1 LNARRRL
8 ERRWLG
14 LPPARSSLLES
25 STWMPAADGVRL
37 ATRVWRP
44 ADPSV
49 RLGTVLIRTER
60 PLGDGRAQNPIE
72 KLGRWLAEDGR
83 TVAIQSC
90 RGRDASEGE
99 FRPFADEV
107 ADGDCAL
114 RWLADQPW
122 FDGKQGGLQGLVL
135 LGLGYSAFTA
145 WAALSAA
152 SAQVAALV
160 TGFGARD
167 PYAWLYPGGV
177 LQLEAALALAARL
190 DGRIGF
196 EPAALDLERA
206 ARHRPL
212 GECDRVALRELTAF
226 RSWLEHPRR
235 DAWWSERT
243 PALPDRLPRALFV
256 SGWYEC
262 ALSAA
267 YADFEAAAKR
277 AAESDLNA
285 PALVLGPWGAA
296 PLPREERTRGTRDIA
311 EVARSVLRFV
321 AHAVGARPVRDLPRR
336 VFVRGAGWRELGQ
349 WPPEAA
355 SDHTLYLRGGGRA
368 NSLDGD
374 GRLAPDPPG
383 DDRADTFVADP
394 ADPVP
399 SLGGAAVAGVAGP
412 VDQRAVE
419 RRGDVLCF
427 TSEPLVEALE
437 LSGRVVLTVHTGNVA
452 GPDDTSAKLVAVE
465 PGGAARWLCEG
476 ITRAVPGTA
485 ADAVEIDLGVAGVRL
500 AAGTQLRLELAAS
513 SVPRFARPEQG
524 GRLESRPTR
533 SPQGREAAAQR
544 GEAERS
550 VGPREEG
557 QASEGGPL
565 HGLANP
571 MPRVRTV
578 YHDGERPSA
587 LRFRALPVR

>member
-1 LNARRRL
+1 MNVRRRL

-14 LPPARSSLLES
+14 LPSARSSLLES
-25 STWMPAADGVRL
+25 ITWMPAADGVRL

-44 ADPSV
+44 ADARV
-49 RLGTVLIRTER
+49 RRGTVLIRTER
-60 PLGDGRAQNPIE
+60 PLGDGRAQSPIE
-72 KLGRWLAEDGR
+72 QLGRWLAEDGR

-90 RGRDASEGE
+90 RGRDASEGV
-99 FRPFADEV
+99 FHPFADEV
-107 ADGDCAL
+107 ADGDRAL
-114 RWLADQPW
+114 RWVAGEPW
-122 FDGKQGGLQGLVL
+122 FDGELVL

-152 SAQVAALV
+152 SGSVAALV

-196 EPAALDLERA
+196 EPTALDLERA
-206 ARHRPL
+206 GRHRPL
-212 GECDRVALRELTAF
+212 GECDRVALRELAAF

-262 ALSAA
+262 AFSAS
-267 YADFEAAAKR
+267 YADFEAAAR
-277 AAESDLNA
+277 HAAQRDLPA

-296 PLPREERTRGTRDIA
+296 PLPREQRVRGSRDIA
-311 EVARSVLRFV
+311 EVARSVLRFI
-321 AHAVGARPVRDLPRR
+321 AHAVGARPVHDLLAR
-336 VFVRGAGWRELGQ
+336 VFVRGAGWREVGQ
-349 WPPEAA
+349 WPPAAA
-355 SDHTLYLRGGGRA
+355 SDRTLYLRGGGRA

-374 GRLAPDPPG
+374 GRLAKDPPG

-399 SLGGAAVAGVAGP
+399 SLGGAAVSGVAGP
-412 VDQRAVE
+412 VDQRPVE
-419 RRGDVLCF
+419 QRGDVLCF

-437 LSGRVVLTVHTGNVA
+437 LSGRVVLTLHA
-452 GPDDTSAKLVAVE
+452 GKAAAPEDTSAKLVAVE
-465 PGGAARWLCEG
+465 PGGAAHWLCEG
-476 ITRAVPGTA
+476 ITRAAPASG
-485 ADAVEIDLGVAGVRL
+485 ADALEIDLGVAGARL
-500 AAGTQLRLELAAS
+500 AAGTRLRLEVAAS
-513 SVPRFARPEQG
+513 SVPRFARPAH
-524 GRLESRPTR
+524 TD
-533 SPQGREAAAQR
+533 
-544 GEAERS
+544 
-550 VGPREEG
+550 
-557 QASEGGPL
+557 
-565 HGLANP
+565 P

-578 YHDGERPSA
+578 YHDGERPSVLHFHA
-587 LRFRALPVR
+587 HPVS